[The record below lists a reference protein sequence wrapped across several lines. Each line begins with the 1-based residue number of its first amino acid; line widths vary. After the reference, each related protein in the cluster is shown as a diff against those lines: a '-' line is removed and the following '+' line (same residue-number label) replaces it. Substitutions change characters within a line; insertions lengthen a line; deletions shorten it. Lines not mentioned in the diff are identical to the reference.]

1 MLEFELGEAKA
12 LLESKD
18 TLARA
23 EIKTLAADL
32 DFLKDQITTMEV
44 NIAKLHN
51 YAVTQRKKTGAA

>member
-1 MLEFELGEAKA
+1 MLEFEIGEAVA

-23 EIKTLAADL
+23 EMKTLANDL

-51 YAVTQRKKTGAA
+51 FTVAQRKAAAK